1 MLNIL
6 RKDYG
11 EYVKG
16 FFKISLDI
24 ELEEGFSIN
33 QMTTEELATFV
44 HEYIHFLQNITTT
57 YGAAYFNDNSSS
69 KMVDYLKKAL
79 IYGHTSRISS

>member
-33 QMTTEELATFV
+33 QMTTEEFRDFAFSI
-44 HEYIHFLQNITTT
+44 YIYSIIDF
-57 YGAAYFNDNSSS
+57 
-69 KMVDYLKKAL
+69 
-79 IYGHTSRISS
+79 

>member
-16 FFKISLDI
+16 FFQINLNIKLENEFRIDKLD
-24 ELEEGFSIN
+24 
-33 QMTTEELATFV
+33 TEDFATLV
-44 HEYIHFLQNITTT
+44 HEYVHFLQNISTTQ
-57 YGAAYFNDNSSS
+57 GVAYFNDIS
-69 KMVDYLKKAL
+69 KL
-79 IYGHTSRISS
+79 IQSYVNEAY

>member
-11 EYVKG
+11 EYMKG

-24 ELEEGFSIN
+24 ELEEKFSIN
-33 QMTTEELATFV
+33 QMTTEGLATFV
-44 HEYIHFLQNITTT
+44 HE
-57 YGAAYFNDNSSS
+57 
-69 KMVDYLKKAL
+69 
-79 IYGHTSRISS
+79 